1 MPSMGVFSKDSLLL
15 RKRCVFLVSE
25 QRIQYL
31 RAIQPF
37 QRYVVETKI
46 EFNPSD
52 DKWIWHT
59 HTFLQHPYDMK
70 PGNLPIKYAEVEV
83 KIVIKEKSGKT
94 VRPSELC
101 TLSEFT
107 RHIMIKTEKTTFS

>member
-1 MPSMGVFSKDSLLL
+1 MGVISRDTFIL

-25 QRIQYL
+25 QRIQYF

-37 QRYVVETKI
+37 QRYVVETKM

-59 HTFLQHPYDMK
+59 HTFLQHPYDIK
-70 PGNLPIKYAEVEV
+70 PGNLPMKYAEVEV
-83 KIVIKEKSGKT
+83 KVVIKEKSGKT

-101 TLSEFT
+101 QLNEFT
-107 RHIMIKTEKTTFS
+107 RHIIVKSEKTTFT